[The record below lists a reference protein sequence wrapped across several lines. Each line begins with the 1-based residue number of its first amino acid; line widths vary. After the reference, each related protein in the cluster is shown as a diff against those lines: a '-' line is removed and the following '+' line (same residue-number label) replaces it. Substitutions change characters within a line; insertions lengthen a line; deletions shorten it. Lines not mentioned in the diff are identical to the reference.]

1 MNVSSAAV
9 AAFDRTRSRL
19 RTDAGTP
26 TGRAVVVLFLAAL
39 AAPVFLG
46 GYWQD
51 VLIQMLVY
59 VLLVAS
65 WNFIAGYFGM
75 FTFGHAA
82 IFGIGGYGTAIFAA
96 EAGVPIF
103 PAILIGGLLAGVATL
118 PIMLPVLRL
127 ESHYI
132 AMVTI
137 AYAEIIHLAAIHFRD
152 ITGGPT
158 GYTGFAPIFGGNRT
172 VFVYWLVGFVGVLL
186 LLMYALLVSRFGLV
200 ARAIRESEDAAQM
213 LGNNT
218 LKYKVAGFFTGSV
231 FAGIAGGLQA
241 YNVLII
247 SPPMLDLLTMVEIA
261 AMGIVGGFRS
271 LSGAVFGVLVVFGVS
286 ELLRPFGEL
295 RLVVWGV
302 LLVVAVLFVPN
313 GIAGTDFGRQVQRFR
328 SRP

>member
-1 MNVSSAAV
+1 MNVGASAV
-9 AAFDRTRSRL
+9 SAFERTRSRL
-19 RTDAGTP
+19 RTDMGTP
-26 TGRAVVVLFLAAL
+26 TGRAVLALFVASLVAPMVLS
-39 AAPVFLG
+39 

-96 EAGVPIF
+96 EAGLPIL
-103 PAILIGGLLAGVATL
+103 PAILVGGVLAGIATL

-132 AMVTI
+132 AMVTV
-137 AYAEIIHLAAIHFRD
+137 AYAEIIHLAAIHFRE

-158 GYTGFAPIFGGNRT
+158 GYTGYAPIFGGNRM
-172 VFVYWLVGFVGVLL
+172 VFVYWLVGFVALML

-218 LKYKVAGFFTGSV
+218 LKYKVAGFFTGSA
-231 FAGIAGGLQA
+231 FAGVAGGLQA
-241 YNVLII
+241 YNIMII

-271 LSGAVFGVLVVFGVS
+271 LSGAVFGVVVVFGLS
-286 ELLRPFGEL
+286 EVLRPFGEL

-302 LLVVAVLFVPN
+302 LLLVAVLFFPN
-313 GIAGTDFGRQVQRFR
+313 GIAGTEFGRRVRR
-328 SRP
+328 LRN